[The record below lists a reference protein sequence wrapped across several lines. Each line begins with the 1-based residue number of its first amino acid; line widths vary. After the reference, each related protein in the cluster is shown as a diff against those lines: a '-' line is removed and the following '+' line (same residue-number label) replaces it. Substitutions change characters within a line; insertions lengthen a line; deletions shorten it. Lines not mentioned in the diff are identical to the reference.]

1 MLYFRM
7 NLHVFMK
14 RILDMTIEQKLERIN
29 QLKNEKN
36 AVILAHNYQIPPI
49 QDIAD
54 FVGDSLGLAREAQKT
69 DKELIVFCGVLFMAE
84 TAKILNPEK
93 TVLIPDLNAGCSL
106 VETITLDDLK
116 KWKAEN
122 PEAVV
127 VGYVN
132 TRADIKSELDYCCTS
147 GNAVQIVES
156 IPAEKP
162 ILFLPDMFL
171 GMYVKRKTGRTNI
184 QIWAGEC
191 HVHAAIDLRKI
202 NKAVEAYPGSELLV
216 HPECGCSTTCM
227 LHAEEG
233 DISTPTH
240 IFSTEKM
247 INYATASEK
256 DNFLVATEVGILHRL
271 GKEAPRKTFHPVS
284 EDAICEYMKMIT
296 VDNLLE
302 SLEKEVYPV
311 EVDEE
316 IQRKALLSI
325 ERMIAVG

>member
-1 MLYFRM
+1 
-7 NLHVFMK
+7 
-14 RILDMTIEQKLERIN
+14 MTVEQKLDRIDHIR
-29 QLKNEKN
+29 KGKN

-49 QDIAD
+49 QDVAD
-54 FVGDSLGLAREAQKT
+54 FVGDSLGLSRVAQKT
-69 DKELIVFCGVLFMAE
+69 DKDLIIFCGVYFMAE

-93 TVLIPDLNAGCSL
+93 TVLIPNPDAGCSL
-106 VETITLDDLK
+106 VESITVNDLK

-122 PEAVV
+122 PDAAV

-132 TRADIKSELDYCCTS
+132 TRADIKAELDYCCTS

-156 IPAEKP
+156 IPENKP

-171 GMYVKRKTGRTNI
+171 GMYVKRMTGRKNM

-191 HVHAAIDLRKI
+191 HVHAAIDLKKI
-202 NKAVEAYPGSELLV
+202 NAAVAAHPSAELLV

-227 LHAEEG
+227 FHAADG
-233 DISTPTH
+233 DIAAPTY

-247 INYATASEK
+247 VNHALASPR
-256 DNFLVATEVGILHRL
+256 DDFLVATEVGILHRL
-271 GKEAPRKTFHPVS
+271 GKKAPKKTFYPVS

-302 SLEKEVYPV
+302 SLEKEIHAV
-311 EVDEE
+311 EIDRE
-316 IQRKALLSI
+316 IRAKALLSI

>member
-1 MLYFRM
+1 
-7 NLHVFMK
+7 
-14 RILDMTIEQKLERIN
+14 MTLNEKLEKII

-36 AVILAHNYQIPPI
+36 AIILAHNYQIPEI

-54 FVGDSLGLAREAQKT
+54 YVGDSLGLAREAQKT
-69 DKELIVFCGVLFMAE
+69 DKDLIVFCGVYFMAE

-93 TVLIPDLNAGCSL
+93 TVLIPNPDAGCSL
-106 VETITLDDLK
+106 VETITLEDLK

-122 PEAVV
+122 PDAIA

-156 IPAEKP
+156 IPAETP

-171 GMYVKRKTGRTNI
+171 GMFVKRKTGRTNM

-202 NKAVEAYPGSELLV
+202 NKAVEAHPGSELLI

-227 LHAEEG
+227 LHAEDG

-247 INYATASEK
+247 VNHAISSEK
-256 DNFLVATEVGILHRL
+256 DEFFVATEVGILHRL
-271 GKEAPRKTFHPVS
+271 SKEAPGKTFHPVS

-302 SLEKEVYPV
+302 SLEKKIYPV
-311 EVDEE
+311 EVDKE
-316 IQRKALLSI
+316 IQKKALLSI

>member
-1 MLYFRM
+1 
-7 NLHVFMK
+7 
-14 RILDMTIEQKLERIN
+14 MTEKQKLEKID
-29 QLKNEKN
+29 QLRKEKN
-36 AVILAHNYQIPPI
+36 AIILAHNYQIPPI

-54 FVGDSLGLAREAQKT
+54 YVGDSLGLSRVAQKT
-69 DKELIVFCGVLFMAE
+69 EKDIIVFCGVHFMAE

-93 TVLIPDLNAGCSL
+93 TVLIPDPEAGCSL
-106 VETITLDDLK
+106 VESITVEDVR

-122 PEAVV
+122 PDAVA

-132 TRADIKSELDYCCTS
+132 SKAEIKAELDYCCTS

-156 IPAEKP
+156 IPPEKP

-171 GMYVKRKTGRTNI
+171 GMYVKRVTGRNNI
-184 QIWAGEC
+184 QVWAGEC

-202 NKAVEAYPGSELLV
+202 NSAVDAHPDTELLV

-233 DISTPTH
+233 DINTPTY

-247 INYATASEK
+247 VNHATTSKK
-256 DNFLVATEVGILHRL
+256 DDFLVATEVGILHRL
-271 GKEAPRKTFHPVS
+271 EKESPGKTFHPVS
-284 EDAICEYMKMIT
+284 DEAICEYMKMIT

-302 SLEKEVYPV
+302 SLEKEIYPV
-311 EVDEE
+311 ELDEE
-316 IQRKALLSI
+316 IRLKALNGI